1 MRSTSS
7 RKKFERPKPAPEQRK
22 EPRRRLPLGSR
33 IDRYV
38 LGHFVQSY
46 MTAMLL
52 MTGLF
57 MVIDMATNLDGYLE
71 TWDDGTTVP
80 ASALLKFYVLNL
92 PYLFLQVAPFV
103 TLIAGMFTVS
113 KLLKARE
120 VTAVLSAGVSARRM
134 LLPIFLSGI
143 VLAAGMFVAR
153 EAVGR
158 GVARER
164 EKVRDILDNQRFEE
178 QYVDVAVIE
187 ASGSTVILDRFFP
200 CPLDGG
206 PPRIEGLTAIL
217 WSDSRFGTGK
227 YIRIDARGA
236 IWNGSGW
243 DLIEGRRATSAMSAQ
258 ERIHADETITTLDGY
273 EFTPELA
280 LTYKRAKAAPL
291 ELTFPEVQALMER
304 DPDDTSYQT
313 LWHYH
318 LTFPLANVILLLI
331 GIPLMFN
338 HERGRATD
346 RIALGGLLC
355 VFYYAADFV
364 FRTLGVKGQL
374 SPLLAAWIPV
384 LVFGAIGIMLYD
396 SLKS

>member
-7 RKKFERPKPAPEQRK
+7 RKKFERQKPAPEQRK
-22 EPRRRLPLGSR
+22 EPRRSLPLGSR

-38 LGHFVQSY
+38 LGHFAQSY
-46 MTAMLL
+46 VTAMLL

-71 TWDDGTTVP
+71 TWNDGTTVP

-103 TLIAGMFTVS
+103 TLIAGMFTVA

-143 VLAAGMFVAR
+143 VLALGMFVAR

-164 EKVRDILDNQRFEE
+164 EKVRDILDKQRFEE

-187 ASGSTVILDRFFP
+187 ASGSTVFLDRFFP
-200 CPLDGG
+200 RPSDGG
-206 PPRIEGLTAIL
+206 PPRVDGLTAIL
-217 WSDSRFGTGK
+217 RTDTRYGTGK
-227 YIRIDARGA
+227 YIRIDARQA

-243 DLIEGRRATSAMSAQ
+243 DLIGGSRATIDQSAQ
-258 ERIHADETITTLDGY
+258 ERIHADEEITTLDGY

-291 ELTFPEVQALMER
+291 ELTFSEVQALMER

-355 VFYYAADFV
+355 VFYYSADFV

-374 SPLLAAWIPV
+374 SPLLSAWIPV